1 MEKIALILLGKS
13 HINHILIKKTQQTS
27 QDPQKDE
34 SIKNILV
41 FCKVERFAACL
52 KPNSIN

>member
-1 MEKIALILLGKS
+1 VEKIALILLGKS
-13 HINHILIKKTQQTS
+13 HNHISIKTTQQTS

-41 FCKVERFAACL
+41 FCEAEIFAACL